1 MDVSRDNIAG
11 FLLGISFGVAVGFV
25 LKLSDKNRPAE
36 PGGIGTTQQYVAKPA
51 K

>member
-11 FLLGISFGVAVGFV
+11 FLLGISVGVAVGIV
-25 LKLSDKNRPAE
+25 LKLSDHSRQKE
-36 PGGIGTTQQYVAKPA
+36 SEEVGTTQQFGAKRV